1 MEDPVETKLWVS
13 YGLMQVHST
22 QVEPLFDWVED
33 VSACFQRPRQE
44 TMIQLKYKRLQFFT
58 YRDTDHLV
66 KCSVWFFLTFP
77 TSLNRPLRQISL
89 GF

>member
-22 QVEPLFDWVED
+22 QVEPFFDWVED

-44 TMIQLKYKRLQFFT
+44 TMIQLEYKRLQFFA

-66 KCSVWFFLTFP
+66 KLMSTVVVVCGS
-77 TSLNRPLRQISL
+77 S
-89 GF
+89 

>member
-1 MEDPVETKLWVS
+1 MEDPVETKRWVP

-33 VSACFQRPRQE
+33 ISACFQRPRE
-44 TMIQLKYKRLQFFT
+44 YKRLQFFV

-66 KCSVWFFLTFP
+66 KL
-77 TSLNRPLRQISL
+77 ISTVVVVC
-89 GF
+89 GSS